1 MWDTPLR
8 VVKAGQVRD
17 STARHGAY
25 RTTLDPGQG
34 AAISDDVHLVECQP
48 VSLVEEDQ
56 GGVRVH
62 VATSWR
68 VITRPGQ
75 HITGLTAADGV
86 LVDGIDGVLS
96 VDGEVGHVVHPRIGH
111 SEFTVRRWRG

>member
-8 VVKAGQVRD
+8 VVKAGRVRD
-17 STARHGAY
+17 GTARHGAY

-34 AAISDDVHLVECQP
+34 AEVNSTVYLVECQP

-68 VITRPGQ
+68 IITRPGQ
-75 HITGLTAADGV
+75 HITDLTAADGV
-86 LVDGIDGVLS
+86 MVDGIDGVLA
-96 VDGEVGHVVHPRIGH
+96 VDGEVGQVIHPRIGH

>member
-8 VVKAGQVRD
+8 VVKAAQVKD
-17 STARHGAY
+17 GTARHGAY

-48 VSLVEEDQ
+48 VNLVEEDQ

-68 VITRPGQ
+68 VITRPGH
-75 HITGLTAADGV
+75 HITDLTAADGV